1 MIVAIK
7 ELKYEICILNFDFI
21 IYLSHFNFCKSYLN
35 IWISCI
41 LLTCTRYVGKVLLFA
56 KLYIPTRTVKLQ
68 LDILNINYSNTLH
81 IEVFKLQFII
91 HISQILHVL
100 YMHAIFFPWS
110 ELVEDKFINKLHMW
124 FLSCYCGILKEKDL
138 VHMLFKEYV
147 PRFSH
152 PKYQNQPYLQL
163 YKIEMQPGRQY
174 MTQMGCLELKG
185 ILLLCMH
192 RIS

>member
-1 MIVAIK
+1 MILLYICPISIFANVA
-7 ELKYEICILNFDFI
+7 EHLNF
-21 IYLSHFNFCKSYLN
+21 LHFADM
-35 IWISCI
+35 
-41 LLTCTRYVGKVLLFA
+41 YVGKVLLFA

-110 ELVEDKFINKLHMW
+110 ELVRDKFINKLHMW

-192 RIS
+192 GIS